1 MNRYCIIRLNT
12 PSTAAVVALIFGTMI
27 GIARAA
33 DPKVESVRVPDG
45 GIHPQ
50 VQTDSRGRVHLIYFK
65 GDPKRGDIFYVRS
78 DDAGTTFTPPI
89 RVNSHPDSAVI
100 IGTVR
105 GPHLAIGKNDRPHVA
120 WMGSDK
126 AEPKGEGRSVPMLY
140 TRLNDAGDGFEPQ
153 RNVVQTKPGLD
164 GGGSV
169 AADREGNVY
178 VAWHAPDKGETHHR
192 DGGHGSPKEEPRG
205 DEKQAPQKHKRPAG
219 HGDGDEEDRR
229 VWVTRS
235 RDDGKTFD
243 AETAAVPKR
252 TGSCACCGINMIAA
266 DGGRVFITFRS
277 ATEMVNRDIHVLA
290 SKDFGKTFEI
300 AVVDPWRVGTC
311 VMSTAAFAVRGDD
324 VLGAWETLNQIRVA
338 PLSGKGSEERTLSV
352 PGEAKSRK
360 HPAVAMNDRGEYA
373 VAWAEGTGWN
383 KGGAIVWQGFNS
395 KGRPIADRAGRLDG
409 LPAWSI
415 PAVVADRDGTFKII
429 Y

>member
-1 MNRYCIIRLNT
+1 MVMSRRTLRT
-12 PSTAAVVALIFGTMI
+12 VAAVTALALLAPGV
-27 GIARAA
+27 RADDA
-33 DPKVESVRVPDG
+33 GVSLQSIRIPDG

-50 VQTDSRGRVHLIYFK
+50 AQLDTRGRLHLIYFK
-65 GDPKRGDIFYVRS
+65 GDPKRGDIFYVRC
-78 DDAGTTFTPPI
+78 DDGGAKFTSPI

-100 IGTVR
+100 MGTVR

-140 TRLNDAGDGFEPQ
+140 TRLNEAGDGFELQ

-178 VAWHAPDKGETHHR
+178 VAWHAPGAHHS
-192 DGGHGSPKEEPRG
+192 GGAHGSQQHEPG
-205 DEKQAPQKHKRPAG
+205 HDEKHAPQKHQRPAG
-219 HGDGDEEDRR
+219 HGGDEEDRQ
-229 VWVTRS
+229 VWITRS
-235 RDDGKTFD
+235 HDDGKTFD
-243 AETAAVPKR
+243 TETAAIPKK
-252 TGSCACCGINMIAA
+252 TGSCACCGMNMAAA

-277 ATEMVNRDIHVLA
+277 ATEKVNRDIHVLA

-300 AVVDPWRVGTC
+300 ATVDPWRVGTC

-324 VLGAWETLNQIRVA
+324 VLGAWETMNQIRVA
-338 PLSGKGSEERTLSV
+338 ALDGKASEERTLSM

-360 HPAVAMNDRGEYA
+360 HPAVAMNSRGEYA

-383 KGGAIVWQGFNS
+383 KGGAIVWQVFDS
-395 KGRPIADRAGRLDG
+395 KGQPIADRAGRLDG
-409 LPAWSI
+409 MPAWSI
-415 PAVVADRDGTFKII
+415 PAVVADENGTFKII
-429 Y
+429 H

>member
-1 MNRYCIIRLNT
+1 MAMNRTTPRL
-12 PSTAAVVALIFGTMI
+12 AAALITL
-27 GIARAA
+27 ALLAEAVQA
-33 DPKVESVRVPDG
+33 DDAGVSAETIRIPDG

-50 VQTDSRGRVHLIYFK
+50 AQIDTRGRLHLIYFK

-78 DDAGTTFTPPI
+78 DEAGAQFTPPM

-126 AEPKGEGRSVPMLY
+126 AEPKGEGKSVPMLY
-140 TRLNDAGDGFEPQ
+140 TRLNDAGDSFEPQ
-153 RNVVQTKPGLD
+153 RNVVQSKPGLD

-178 VAWHAPDKGETHHR
+178 VAWHAPGAHHAR
-192 DGGHGSPKEEPRG
+192 GGHAEQKPGPG
-205 DEKQAPQKHKRPAG
+205 HDEKQPPGKHQRPAG
-219 HGDGDEEDRR
+219 HGGDEEDRQ

-243 AETAAVPKR
+243 AEMAAIPKK
-252 TGSCACCGINMIAA
+252 TGSCACCGMNMVAA
-266 DGGRVFITFRS
+266 DGGLVFITFRS
-277 ATEMVNRDIHVLA
+277 ATDKVNRDIHVLA
-290 SKDFGKTFEI
+290 SKDFGKTFKI
-300 AVVDPWRVGTC
+300 ATVDPWRVGTC
-311 VMSTAAFAVRGDD
+311 VMSTAAFATRGRT
-324 VLGAWETLNQIRVA
+324 VLGAWETMNQIRVA
-338 PLSGKGSEERTLSV
+338 TLSGNGSDEQTLSM

-360 HPAVAMNDRGEYA
+360 HPALAMNDRGEYA

-383 KGGAIVWQGFNS
+383 KGGAIVWQVFDP
-395 KGRPIADRAGRLDG
+395 KGQPITDRAGRLDG
-409 LPAWSI
+409 LAAWSI
-415 PAVVADRDGTFKII
+415 PAVVADANGTFRII

>member
-1 MNRYCIIRLNT
+1 MNYHCMIRLKPAWT
-12 PSTAAVVALIFGTMI
+12 LAVLVLILTTMI
-27 GIARAA
+27 GMARAA
-33 DPKVESVRVPDG
+33 ESPVHALRIPDD

-50 VQTDSRGRVHLIYFK
+50 VHTDGRGRVHLIYFK
-65 GDPKRGDIFYVRS
+65 GDPKRGDIFHVRS
-78 DDAGTTFTPPI
+78 DDGATFTRPI

-105 GPHLAIGKNDRPHVA
+105 GPHLAIGRKERPHVA
-120 WMGSDK
+120 WMGSDR

-140 TRLNDAGDGFEPQ
+140 TRLNDDGDAFEPQ

-178 VAWHAPDKGETHHR
+178 VGWHAPGTPR
-192 DGGHGSPKEEPRG
+192 SSDGHSAQQHEPGH
-205 DEKQAPQKHKRPAG
+205 DQKHAGQKHQRPAG
-219 HGDGDEEDRR
+219 HGGDEEDRQ

-243 AETAAVPKR
+243 AETAAIPQK
-252 TGSCACCGINMIAA
+252 TGTCACCGMNMVAA

-277 ATEMVNRDIHVLA
+277 ATEKVNRDIHVLT

-300 AVVDPWRVGTC
+300 VTVDPWRVGTC
-311 VMSTAAFAVRGDD
+311 VMSTAAFAARGED
-324 VLGAWETLNQIRVA
+324 VLGAWETTNQIRVA
-338 PLSGKGSEERTLSV
+338 ALGGKGSNPRTLTM

-360 HPAVAMNDRGEYA
+360 HPALAMNGRGEYA

-383 KGGAIVWQGFNS
+383 KGGSVVWQIFDANGQPIS
-395 KGRPIADRAGRLDG
+395 KQGGRLDG

-415 PAVVADRDGTFKII
+415 PAVIADKDERFKII